1 MASSQKKLH
10 RSIFQLPP
18 YFFDHCRFLPSPPSQ
33 TLQPPSNH
41 IDHIQNAVVSGS
53 SLTCNTC
60 KAQFDS
66 FQDQRSHLKSDIHRF
81 NVSETDNCWEK
92 YREGRGF

>member
-1 MASSQKKLH
+1 MASSQEKLH

-18 YFFDHCRFLPSPPSQ
+18 NFFDSCHFLPSPHSQ

-41 IDHIQNAVVSGS
+41 VDHIVQNVVVSGS
-53 SLTCNTC
+53 TLTCNTC

-81 NVSETDNCWEK
+81 NVSFIIPFTM
-92 YREGRGF
+92 FIL